1 MSSKPRLLL
10 FALCLSALAC
20 TSDARRREQARIA
33 RLVEHVDRLRRA
45 DNADKRP
52 LLAALI
58 QAQCEGAEACALKDL
73 CVRAYEL
80 HQSALD
86 TITELTRQANR
97 DGGTAHDS
105 KQRLEKTE
113 SDLLE
118 AKELSQRCA
127 EEQVKAVRKTLM

>member
-1 MSSKPRLLL
+1 MSPKPRQLL

-33 RLVEHVDRLRRA
+33 RLVEHVDRLRGA

-58 QAQCEGAEACALKDL
+58 QAECEGGEACALKDL
-73 CVRAYEL
+73 CVRAYQL

-86 TITELTRQANR
+86 TIAELRRQASH
-97 DGGTAHDS
+97 DGGSSRDT
-105 KQRLEKTE
+105 KQQLEKTE

-127 EEQVKAVRKTLM
+127 EEQVRAVRKTLM